1 MSFRS
6 TSTSKLRKQPP
17 RLAVADTRA
26 IKREAKVAL
35 PFYLSPEWRALMK
48 SLIAKRGRRCE
59 RPECRRSHGAD
70 GRPVRIFGDH
80 IIELRDNGAPLDPA
94 NVMLLCAS
102 CHANK
107 TVAARVVRAGS
118 VPDEPVA

>member
-6 TSTSKLRKQPP
+6 TSSSKLRKQPP

-26 IKREAKVAL
+26 IKREAKAAL

-48 SLIAKRGRRCE
+48 SIIKARGRRCE
-59 RPECRRSHGAD
+59 RPECRRSHDAD
-70 GRPVRIFGDH
+70 GKAVRIFGDH
-80 IIELRDNGAPLDPA
+80 IIELRDNGAPLDPT
-94 NVMLLCAS
+94 NIMLLCGT

-107 TVAARVVRAGS
+107 TVAARVARAGS
-118 VPDEPVA
+118 SPDEPVA